1 MILLNVTRN
10 TVISKNLYIADRFFD
25 RLKGLMFKKNML
37 LDECL
42 LITDCI
48 GVHSF
53 FMRFPIDVVF
63 FSSNKVI
70 DIITLKPWRFSKFY
84 KSDFVIEFNAG
95 FIYDKISIGEEIKI
109 I

>member
-1 MILLNVTRN
+1 MLLNVTKN
-10 TVISKNLYIADRFFD
+10 IIVSKNLKIADKFFD
-25 RLKGLMFKKNML
+25 RLKGLMFRKNMP

-48 GVHSF
+48 GVHSC

-63 FSSNKVI
+63 FSSNKAI

-95 FIYDKISIGEEIKI
+95 FIYDKISIGDEIKVMI
-109 I
+109 